1 MSDLPAFFT
10 IAPPPLELQL
20 GDDGD
25 DFGWRRFRNS
35 DQDERPSAIQAAKAF
50 PEAVAVDPPEA
61 LRAAMFACSGLLHS
75 SRYREATTFRAIPDM
90 GWEEARIALN
100 RLLEPVRYGAG
111 KPRQYVAL
119 AEFVL
124 TATGFTGFVGRRGE
138 HAVKLRDGLGDAID
152 KLRRHLGGTLQEAER
167 QAALLARPITQHGES
182 RADYRA
188 SHRAAVASARAFWTN
203 VPTASDQWVPVVT
216 ATPEHV
222 LAALDYLRSTLTLW
236 EKRLPTAASVFNRL
250 EGPNLPTA
258 SEYAEAIH
266 IADMLVFTSEKLLSL
281 YAGIIYSM
289 PIYRLYP
296 ATSEAEAIAL
306 WWPWGRPA
314 PLVDS
319 GPPRPPKPG
328 KQTLDPSLITATR
341 PQDVVREVMQ
351 KTGIN
356 RTTAQRMTATMRTRM
371 RQQRKIEAAHLLR
384 LGHSKSEVARKVG
397 LSASRIS
404 AMFKGEE
411 FPTNEQGRLGTREF
425 LDRL

>member
-1 MSDLPAFFT
+1 MTGLPASVT
-10 IAPPPLELQL
+10 IGPSPPELEL
-20 GDDGD
+20 GDDD
-25 DFGWRRFRNS
+25 S
-35 DQDERPSAIQAAKAF
+35 DERRYRDSGQDGLSAIQAAVAFF
-50 PEAVAVDPPEA
+50 PEAVAVKPPEA
-61 LRAAMFACSGLLHS
+61 LRAAMFACSGSPDS
-75 SRYREATTFRAIPDM
+75 SRYREATTFRAMPDM

-100 RLLEPVRYGAG
+100 RLLSPIRYSLRD
-111 KPRQYVAL
+111 PRRYVAL

-138 HAVKLRDGLGDAID
+138 HAVKLRDGLGDARD
-152 KLRRHLGGTLQEAER
+152 KLLHRLNSSLQRAER
-167 QAALLARPITQHGES
+167 LAMQLASPITLHGDMDGAPRSLANSIACAFE
-182 RADYRA
+182 
-188 SHRAAVASARAFWTN
+188 AR
-203 VPTASDQWVPVVT
+203 VPTAADEWVRIID
-216 ATPEHV
+216 ATPDQ
-222 LAALDYLRSTLTLW
+222 AMTALDYLRVTLARWDARHPVAADVLN
-236 EKRLPTAASVFNRL
+236 RLAGGDSPTAAQ
-250 EGPNLPTA
+250 
-258 SEYAEAIH
+258 YAEAIH
-266 IADMLVFTSEKLLSL
+266 IADMLVFASEKLLLL

-296 ATSEAEAIAL
+296 AVSEAEAIAL

-314 PLVDS
+314 PLVDG

-356 RTTAQRMTATMRTRM
+356 RTTAQRMTARMRTRM
-371 RQQRKIEAAHLLR
+371 RQKRKIEAAHLLR

-411 FPTNEQGRLGTREF
+411 YPRR
-425 LDRL
+425 

>member
-1 MSDLPAFFT
+1 MTDFPAFFT
-10 IAPPPLELQL
+10 IAPPPPELQL
-20 GDDGD
+20 GDDSD
-25 DFGWRRFRNS
+25 DYRWHSCRYRDS
-35 DQDERPSAIQAAKAF
+35 VQDGPSAIQAAVAF

-61 LRAAMFACSGLLHS
+61 LRATPFACSGSLDS
-75 SRYREATTFRAIPDM
+75 SRYRVATTFRAMPDM

-100 RLLEPVRYGAG
+100 RLLNPIRYGTG
-111 KPRQYVAL
+111 KTHQYVAL

-138 HAVKLRDGLGDAID
+138 HAVKLRDGLGEAID
-152 KLRRHLGGTLQEAER
+152 KLRRYLDGTLQKAER
-167 QAALLARPITQHGES
+167 QAERLACPITQHGDMQDAPQS
-182 RADYRA
+182 
-188 SHRAAVASARAFWTN
+188 VANSIVRAFWAM
-203 VPTASDQWVPVVT
+203 VPTAADEWVRILD
-216 ATPEHV
+216 ATPDQ
-222 LAALDYLRSTLTLW
+222 AMTALDYLRATLARWDARRPVSADVLN
-236 EKRLPTAASVFNRL
+236 RLAGGDSHAPALTAA
-250 EGPNLPTA
+250 
-258 SEYAEAIH
+258 EYAEAIH

-314 PLVDS
+314 PLVDG

-341 PQDVVREVMQ
+341 PQDIVREVMQ

-356 RTTAQRMTATMRTRM
+356 RTTVQRMTATMRTRM
-371 RQQRKIEAAHLLR
+371 RQQRKTKAAYLLR
-384 LGHSKSEVARKVG
+384 LGHSKSEVARKLG

-411 FPTNEQGRLGTREF
+411 FSTR
-425 LDRL
+425 RRRQPCTST